1 MLSLLSYKNKKNSA
15 SRIRKTSQR
24 IKASSSALRLCLHTS
39 GTMGMWCEYYTVMQC
54 HCFLLYLI
62 LSSTI
67 SSPLSPKSSS
77 HDGTGLFH
85 YHFAVILKCLA
96 PFGVKL
102 QCTYHQLFEFN
113 FRHQINGDRLAMGSL
128 DLPKDIFHL

>member
-1 MLSLLSYKNKKNSA
+1 
-15 SRIRKTSQR
+15 
-24 IKASSSALRLCLHTS
+24 
-39 GTMGMWCEYYTVMQC
+39 MGIWCKYYTAMQC

-62 LSSTI
+62 LSSKI
-67 SSPLSPKSSS
+67 SSPLSPKSSG

-85 YHFAVILKCLA
+85 YHFAIILKCLA
-96 PFGVKL
+96 PFAEKL